1 VEGAEG
7 LGLID
12 TIKGVRVADSHPKF
26 DTAET

>member
-1 VEGAEG
+1 VGAEG

-12 TIKGVRVADSHPKF
+12 TTKGVRVADSHPKF